1 MQENFLF
8 TKEHVWV
15 KPKEEG
21 VFTVGISSFA
31 QDQLGEILFVELPA
45 IGKELKQ
52 GAVLSIVES
61 VKSASEVCM
70 PLDGKVL
77 EVNKELGDNP
87 EYVNQDP
94 FGNGWIAVI
103 GISNLDQLNH
113 LLDNKT
119 YQEFTDS
126 L

>member
-1 MQENFLF
+1 MQDNFLF
-8 TKEHVWV
+8 SREHVWV
-15 KPKEEG
+15 KPREEG
-21 VFTVGISSFA
+21 VLVVGISSFA
-31 QDQLGEILFVELPA
+31 QDQLGEILFVELPT

-52 GAVLSIVES
+52 GTVLSIVES
-61 VKSASEVCM
+61 VKSASEVYM

-77 EVNKELGDNP
+77 EVNTELGDSP

-103 GISNLDQLNH
+103 GISNPNQLNQ
-113 LLDNKT
+113 LLDSKT
-119 YQEFTDS
+119 YQEFIDS

>member
-103 GISNLDQLNH
+103 GISNLDQLNN

>member
-8 TKEHVWV
+8 TREHVWV
-15 KPKEEG
+15 KPREEG
-21 VFTVGISSFA
+21 VFVVGISSFA

-61 VKSASEVCM
+61 VKSASEVYM

-77 EVNKELGDNP
+77 EVNKELGDSP
-87 EYVNQDP
+87 EYINQDP

-103 GISNLDQLNH
+103 GISNPDQLNQ
-113 LLDNKT
+113 LLDSKT